1 MQAYAAALGMV
12 CNRLQFCCIP
22 VIILHIIQQCI
33 CGTFGNDTR
42 MHAGEQK
49 FESLQ
54 YKVAMAEV
62 SHLHFAA
69 VPHDDQAA

>member
-1 MQAYAAALGMV
+1 
-12 CNRLQFCCIP
+12 
-22 VIILHIIQQCI
+22 
-33 CGTFGNDTR
+33 

-69 VPHDDQAA
+69 KPRDDQAAA

>member
-1 MQAYAAALGMV
+1 MAVHLRHL
-12 CNRLQFCCIP
+12 C
-22 VIILHIIQQCI
+22 QQH
-33 CGTFGNDTR
+33 T

-69 VPHDDQAA
+69 KPRDDQAAA